1 MGLNESKILKILL
14 NHLNEFNEIFEIYI
28 RSVVNQ
34 FKPKKKFKRF
44 GDLEESMQAVFT
56 FNYSNSFE
64 RLYPDIKLLDIMD
77 VQYIHGN
84 ANKGK
89 IVLGISDLE
98 DQRLKKYKAYGF
110 IKTHQKILN
119 KTDYHFIDH
128 KDLDF
133 GFDMSVALGQVSR
146 DCTYEVIFWGHSLS
160 DSDAEYIRA
169 IFKLN
174 QNIGESNIRLR
185 IWCYKDDPHEPLA
198 NLIHI
203 VSKEVIE
210 YWTKEGWLVFE
221 AAPDI
226 YAENN
231 REKQP

>member
-1 MGLNESKILKILL
+1 
-14 NHLNEFNEIFEIYI
+14 
-28 RSVVNQ
+28 
-34 FKPKKKFKRF
+34 
-44 GDLEESMQAVFT
+44 MQAVFT
-56 FNYSNSFE
+56 FNYSDSFE
-64 RLYPDIKLLDIMD
+64 RFYSDIKLLDIMD

-89 IVLGISDLE
+89 VVLGISDLE

-119 KTDYHFIDH
+119 KTDYHFMDH

-133 GFDMSVALGQVSR
+133 EYSMDSISR
-146 DCTYEVIFWGHSLS
+146 EVMRKFNYEVVFWGHSLA

-169 IFKLN
+169 VFKLN
-174 QNIGESNIRLR
+174 QNMGESNIRLR

-226 YAENN
+226 YQLN
-231 REKQP
+231 KQKQSWLEIA